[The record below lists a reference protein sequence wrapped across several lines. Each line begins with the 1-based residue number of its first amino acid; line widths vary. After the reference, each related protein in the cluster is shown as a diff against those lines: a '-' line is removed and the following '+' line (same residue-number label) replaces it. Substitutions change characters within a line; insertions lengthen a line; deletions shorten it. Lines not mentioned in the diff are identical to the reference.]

1 MLLRAHEADAA
12 RPPLLAFD
20 DAQRAWTRRAATDA
34 SAPLERALLAAGL
47 DPEQVKRVAGR
58 FGSEAGLRAA
68 YSACISHAA
77 RARLLCP
84 LLEDA
89 AVGRCAAGGD
99 APCCRLGK
107 RVLASLMGGGHGGGG
122 SPERGAAAASGCI
135 DLTADAGA
143 VGARAAESSH
153 TESDESE
160 EEAEMAALVARLARQ
175 RRAREA
181 AAHAAPRP
189 GGAPAERRCELVL
202 VLGLGLGLG
211 LGSGLGLG

>member
-1 MLLRAHEADAA
+1 MLLRAHQADAA

-20 DAQRAWTRRAATDA
+20 EAQRAWTRRAATEA

-58 FGSEAGLRAA
+58 FGTEAGLRAA

-107 RVLASLMGGGHGGGG
+107 GVLGSLMGGGG
-122 SPERGAAAASGCI
+122 SPVRGAAAASGCI

-143 VGARAAESSH
+143 VGARAAESD
-153 TESDESE
+153 ESESE
-160 EEAEMAALVARLARQ
+160 EEAEMEALVARLARQ

-202 VLGLGLGLG
+202 GLGLGLG
-211 LGSGLGLG
+211 LG

>member
-1 MLLRAHEADAA
+1 MLLRAHQADAA

-20 DAQRAWTRRAATDA
+20 EAQRAWTRRAATEA
-34 SAPLERALLAAGL
+34 SASLERALLAAGL

-58 FGSEAGLRAA
+58 FGTEAGLRAA

-107 RVLASLMGGGHGGGG
+107 GVLGSLMGGGG
-122 SPERGAAAASGCI
+122 SPERGAATASGCI

-143 VGARAAESSH
+143 VGARAAESD
-153 TESDESE
+153 ESESE
-160 EEAEMAALVARLARQ
+160 EEAEMEALVARLARQ

-202 VLGLGLGLG
+202 GLGLGLG
-211 LGSGLGLG
+211 VG

>member
-1 MLLRAHEADAA
+1 MLLRAHQADAA

-20 DAQRAWTRRAATDA
+20 EAQRAWTRRAATDA

-58 FGSEAGLRAA
+58 FGTEAGLRAA

-107 RVLASLMGGGHGGGG
+107 GVLGSLMGGGG

-143 VGARAAESSH
+143 VGARAAESD
-153 TESDESE
+153 ESESE

-175 RRAREA
+175 RKAREA

-202 VLGLGLGLG
+202 GLGLG
-211 LGSGLGLG
+211 